1 MTGRVQ
7 RANSTRE
14 ASTNPPRIQLR
25 KKRQMPMQI
34 RPFLR
39 RKFDLSVQRV
49 FDLQSSIPNLQSSIC
64 VKRDIYVRDL
74 SLFTQLFALLMRL
87 MQLMQLMMRN
97 DPSA

>member
-1 MTGRVQ
+1 
-7 RANSTRE
+7 
-14 ASTNPPRIQLR
+14 
-25 KKRQMPMQI
+25 MPMQI

-39 RKFDLSVQRV
+39 RRFDLSVQRV
-49 FDLQSSIPNLQSSIC
+49 FDLQSSIPNLQPSIPNLQSSIC

-74 SLFTQLFALLMRL
+74 SLFTQMFALLMRL